1 MKKLRIP
8 ILLLILAVLAGCA
21 SGART
26 SPADILATTA
36 PVAEIAGALVN
47 GTGLTV
53 DTLIA
58 ESVSCLH
65 DYSLSV
71 RQMEA
76 VQRSTLVLLSGC
88 GLEEFMADALY
99 GRDVIEI
106 AGGVTV
112 HETDGHDHDHDHDH
126 EHEEDGHD
134 HELDAHIWLDPDNLA
149 IMTHNAAAALRER
162 WPEHADTITQ
172 NEAAFCDQLA
182 ALKTYGQQ
190 ELAALSCRELVTF
203 HDGFSYFAD
212 AFDLTIAA
220 SMEIE
225 AGSEP
230 SAAEL
235 REIVTLVRE
244 RGIPAIF
251 TEKNGTTDAAG
262 IVSRETG
269 AEIYTL
275 DMGMETGALAAIRHN
290 IDTIRE
296 ALG

>member
-1 MKKLRIP
+1 MKKLRMTM
-8 ILLLILAVLAGCA
+8 LLLTLAVLAGCA

-36 PVAEIAGALVN
+36 PVAEIAGALVEN
-47 GTGLTV
+47 TGLTV

-76 VQRSTLVLLSGC
+76 VQRSSLVLLSGC

-106 AGGVTV
+106 ADGVAV
-112 HETDGHDHDHDHDH
+112 HEMDGHDHDHDHETAGH
-126 EHEEDGHD
+126 E
-134 HELDAHIWLDPDNLA
+134 HELDAHIWLDPDNLV

-172 NEAAFCDQLA
+172 NEAAFCGRLA
-182 ALKTYGQQ
+182 ALKDYGKQ
-190 ELAALSCRELVTF
+190 ELSALSCRELVTF
-203 HDGFSYFAD
+203 HDGFSYFAA

-244 RGIPAIF
+244 RGIPAVF
-251 TEKNGTTDAAG
+251 TEKNGTADAAG
-262 IVSRETG
+262 IVARETG

>member
-1 MKKLRIP
+1 MKKLRIG
-8 ILLLILAVLAGCA
+8 ILLLILAMLAGCA
-21 SGART
+21 AGTKT
-26 SPADILATTA
+26 SSADILATTA
-36 PVAEIAGALVN
+36 PVAEIAGALVEN
-47 GTGLTV
+47 TGLTV

-71 RQMEA
+71 RQMQA
-76 VQRSTLVLLSGC
+76 VQQSSLVLLSGC
-88 GLEEFMADALY
+88 GLEAFMADALY

-106 AGGVTV
+106 ADGVDV
-112 HETDGHDHDHDHDH
+112 HALDADEHDGQ
-126 EHEEDGHD
+126 DGHD
-134 HELDAHIWLDPDNLA
+134 HELDPHIWLDPDNLV
-149 IMTHNAAAALRER
+149 IMTHNAAEALRSR

-172 NEAAFCDQLA
+172 NEAAFCDQLD
-182 ALKTYGQQ
+182 ALKAYGQQ
-190 ELAALSCRELVTF
+190 ALSALSCRELVTF
-203 HDGFSYFAD
+203 HDGFSYFAA

-235 REIVTLVRE
+235 VGIVTLVRE
-244 RGIPAIF
+244 HNIPVIF
-251 TEKNGTTDAAG
+251 TEINGTTDAAG

-275 DMGMETGALAAIRHN
+275 DMGMQSGALAAIRHN

>member
-1 MKKLRIP
+1 MKKLRIG
-8 ILLLILAVLAGCA
+8 ILLLILAMLAGCA
-21 SGART
+21 AGAKT
-26 SPADILATTA
+26 STAVILATTA
-36 PVAEIAGALVN
+36 PVAEIAGALVES
-47 GTGLTV
+47 TGLTV

-71 RQMEA
+71 RQMQA
-76 VQRSTLVLLSGC
+76 VQQSSLVLLSGC
-88 GLEEFMADALY
+88 GLEAFMADALY

-106 AGGVTV
+106 ADGVDV
-112 HETDGHDHDHDHDH
+112 HALDEDEHDGQ
-126 EHEEDGHD
+126 DGHD
-134 HELDAHIWLDPDNLA
+134 HELDPHIWLDPDNLV
-149 IMTHNAAAALRER
+149 IMTHNAAEALRGR

-172 NEAAFCDQLA
+172 NEAAFCDQLD
-182 ALKTYGQQ
+182 ALKAYGQQ
-190 ELAALSCRELVTF
+190 ALSALSCRELVTF
-203 HDGFSYFAD
+203 HDGFSYFAA

-235 REIVTLVRE
+235 VGIVTLVRE
-244 RGIPAIF
+244 HNIPVIF
-251 TEKNGTTDAAG
+251 TEINGTADAAG

-275 DMGMETGALAAIRHN
+275 DMGMQSGALAAIRHN

>member
-1 MKKLRIP
+1 MG
-8 ILLLILAVLAGCA
+8 ILLLTLAVLTGCA

-36 PVAEIAGALVN
+36 PVAEIAEALVEN
-47 GTGLTV
+47 TGLTV

-76 VQRSTLVLLSGC
+76 VQRSSLVLLSGC
-88 GLEEFMADALY
+88 GLEEFMADALR

-106 AGGVTV
+106 AGGVDV
-112 HETDGHDHDHDHDH
+112 HEMDGHDHAHDHG
-126 EHEEDGHD
+126 HEEDGHD
-134 HELDAHIWLDPDNLA
+134 HELDAHIWLDPDNLI
-149 IMTHNAAAALRER
+149 IMTHNAATALRGR

-172 NEAAFCDQLA
+172 NEAAFCDRIA
-182 ALKTYGQQ
+182 ALKDYGRQ
-190 ELAALSCRELVTF
+190 ELSALSCRELVTF
-203 HDGFSYFAD
+203 HDGFAYFAA
-212 AFDLTIAA
+212 AFDLTIVA

-235 REIVTLVRE
+235 REVVTLVRE
-244 RGIPAIF
+244 HGIPVIF
-251 TEKNGTTDAAG
+251 TEKNGTADAAG

-269 AEIYTL
+269 TQIYTL
-275 DMGMETGALAAIRHN
+275 DMGMENGALAAIRHN